1 MPAAMP
7 RHQALRQLAADSTAR
22 AALAA
27 QAGPA
32 PDDVSAW
39 LADLQALVGV
49 PFAYLVPDSRMLP
62 PESIRFFAVD
72 PNWTAALVDG
82 ALSIAATTAPA
93 AAASEA
99 LRPGALTAA
108 RQAAASRLRAPAA
121 PQPAAPAPR
130 PAAAAPRPAA
140 AADEPAT
147 PTDEPAT
154 PTDEPA
160 TPTDE
165 PATPTDEPGAADEPA
180 AAADESAAGVTPTYS
195 GFLLRSAAVADW
207 PGMQVN
213 GYADPQ
219 AATPAL
225 PIVRLERLAPTILL
239 ALFAG
244 MIQRV
249 DLTEPGQH
257 LSFGVVPLSGGLS
270 VQLRSVEPATA
281 GAQLAGDPTVTVRC
295 RPDPNRTVLD
305 VTATVAAVEQGL
317 GVSSLSPSGLGL
329 QLLQPPPSQTFTTAA
344 VATAPAQA
352 DPSQATP

>member
-154 PTDEPA
+154 PTDEP
-160 TPTDE
+160 
-165 PATPTDEPGAADEPA
+165 GAADEPA

-257 LSFGVVPLSGGLS
+257 LYFGVVPLSGGLS
-270 VQLRSVEPATA
+270 VPLRSVEPATA

>member
-7 RHQALRQLAADSTAR
+7 RHQALRQLAADPRAR
-22 AALAA
+22 SALAA

-49 PFAYLVPDSRMLP
+49 PFAHLVPDSRMLR

-99 LRPGALTAA
+99 LRPSALIAA
-108 RQAAASRLRAPAA
+108 RQAAGSRRRTPA
-121 PQPAAPAPR
+121 APR
-130 PAAAAPRPAA
+130 PAAPRPAAPRPAAPRPAA
-140 AADEPAT
+140 AAVEPAG
-147 PTDEPAT
+147 PAT
-154 PTDEPA
+154 
-160 TPTDE
+160 
-165 PATPTDEPGAADEPA
+165 EPA
-180 AAADESAAGVTPTYS
+180 AGVAPTYS

-257 LSFGVVPLSGGLS
+257 MYFGVIPLPGGLS
-270 VQLRSVEPATA
+270 VALRSVSTVGSPAA
-281 GAQLAGDPTVTVRC
+281 GTPLAGDPTVTVRC
-295 RPDPNRTVLD
+295 RPDSNRTVLD
-305 VTATVAAVEQGL
+305 VTATVAAVKQGL
-317 GVSSLSPSGLGL
+317 AVSSLSPSGLGL
-329 QLLQPPPSQTFTTAA
+329 QLLQPPPSQTFTTA

-352 DPSQATP
+352 DSSQATP

>member
-7 RHQALRQLAADSTAR
+7 RHQALRQLAADPRAR
-22 AALAA
+22 SALAA

-49 PFAYLVPDSRMLP
+49 PFAHLVPDSRMLR

-140 AADEPAT
+140 AASRPA
-147 PTDEPAT
+147 A
-154 PTDEPA
+154 A
-160 TPTDE
+160 ADE

-257 LSFGVVPLSGGLS
+257 LYFGVVPLSGGLS
-270 VQLRSVEPATA
+270 VPLRSVEPATA

>member
-7 RHQALRQLAADSTAR
+7 RHQALRQLAADPTAR

-39 LADLQALVGV
+39 LADLQALAGV

-99 LRPGALTAA
+99 LRPGALIAA
-108 RQAAASRLRAPAA
+108 RQAAASRR
-121 PQPAAPAPR
+121 R
-130 PAAAAPRPAA
+130 AAAV
-140 AADEPAT
+140 
-147 PTDEPAT
+147 
-154 PTDEPA
+154 
-160 TPTDE
+160 
-165 PATPTDEPGAADEPA
+165 EPG

-225 PIVRLERLAPTILL
+225 PIVRLEHLSPTILL

-257 LSFGVVPLSGGLS
+257 LYFGVVPLSGGLS
-270 VQLRSVEPATA
+270 VPLRSVEPATA
-281 GAQLAGDPTVTVRC
+281 GAQLAGDPTVTVSC
-295 RPDPNRTVLD
+295 RPDPDRTVLD

-329 QLLQPPPSQTFTTAA
+329 QLLQPPPSQTFTTA

>member
-7 RHQALRQLAADSTAR
+7 RHQALRQLAGDPTAR

-39 LADLQALVGV
+39 LADLQALAGV

-99 LRPGALTAA
+99 LRPGALIAA
-108 RQAAASRLRAPAA
+108 RQAAASRRRA
-121 PQPAAPAPR
+121 Q
-130 PAAAAPRPAA
+130 AAPRPAA

-147 PTDEPAT
+147 PTDEP
-154 PTDEPA
+154 
-160 TPTDE
+160 
-165 PATPTDEPGAADEPA
+165 
-180 AAADESAAGVTPTYS
+180 AAGVTPTYS

-219 AATPAL
+219 AATLAL
-225 PIVRLERLAPTILL
+225 PIVRLERLSPTILL

-244 MIQRV
+244 MVQRV

-257 LSFGVVPLSGGLS
+257 LYFGVVPLSGGLS
-270 VQLRSVEPATA
+270 VPLRSVEPATA
-281 GAQLAGDPTVTVRC
+281 GAQLAGDSTVTVSC

-329 QLLQPPPSQTFTTAA
+329 QLLQPPPSQTFTTA

>member
-130 PAAAAPRPAA
+130 PAAAA
-140 AADEPAT
+140 
-147 PTDEPAT
+147 
-154 PTDEPA
+154 
-160 TPTDE
+160 DE

-257 LSFGVVPLSGGLS
+257 LYFGVVPLSGGLS
-270 VQLRSVEPATA
+270 VPLRSVEPATA